1 MGNRDVS
8 IVFKANDKLS
18 ESVKGM
24 RGSVNGLRADV
35 ESFKKLKDE
44 TFDKEARIQ
53 LDINDAKKK
62 LNDFNKEALK
72 GSKEAKDAY
81 VEQYKALKRLEDEK
95 KSLTKEVKK
104 LTAEDDKFL
113 DNSKKKSDALAKQQ
127 KEMENLRKENERLL
141 KLQQEAATAEK
152 ELSNARSRNS
162 NANAGL
168 GMGSAAG
175 MMKSLAKAG
184 LGSMLG
190 GAVGDLLG
198 NMTSSAFGSTIG
210 GAVGSIGGNALSGAA
225 MGSIAGPIGT
235 AVGAAVGG
243 LTGAIK
249 SLSDHQNQMDG
260 LYRQEVQSLYN
271 DSITDMENRISIG
284 SSIAAEREMYQR
296 GFETTLGKE
305 AGDKL
310 YADIKEFG
318 DKTAYDTTAMLG
330 KGKEMLAYGIEGKNV
345 MELMGIIGDIAGGNT
360 NNFSGLSYA
369 ISQSL
374 AAGKLNAQDKNQMVN
389 YGLNPLE
396 FVAKDQGIS
405 VAEATKLMSDGKITA
420 DMLMDAMRLAVS
432 EGERFFNGTN
442 ALSDTYEAMSGQL
455 ESAWNN
461 LEAAAGEKYNA
472 VRKDGMTKEIETLT
486 GENADKMKKAY
497 EMVGAYE
504 AEMENRHQ
512 QNIINSM
519 ENAAKLIEEQGL
531 TGIEAEKVMWEA
543 KTQAEI
549 DYKNS
554 EEYQKKLQA
563 EKSLVANI
571 QSSLTESGEYV
582 KFGQA
587 MADQFSKGWQSGRL
601 SNAASDVRAQ
611 ISKEGVSGYINS
623 IFANA
628 YKGTPGGVSSSRKH
642 AAGLKRVPYDGY
654 VAELHEGES
663 VLTRVEADK
672 RSGGSVTI
680 AKLADQIVVRE
691 EADID
696 KIARALVRNM
706 QNMRESFVGA

>member
-8 IVFKANDKLS
+8 IVFKASDKLS
-18 ESVKGM
+18 DSLRQMRKGVK
-24 RGSVNGLRADV
+24 SLETDV
-35 ESFKKLKDE
+35 EH
-44 TFDKEARIQ
+44 
-53 LDINDAKKK
+53 
-62 LNDFNKEALK
+62 
-72 GSKEAKDAY
+72 
-81 VEQYKALKRLEDEK
+81 YK
-95 KSLTKEVKK
+95 
-104 LTAEDDKFL
+104 
-113 DNSKKKSDALAKQQ
+113 
-127 KEMENLRKENERLL
+127 
-141 KLQQEAATAEK
+141 KLQQRVFEEKAQVKLDITQAKQNMKELEKAVRNGSEGARDAFLEQQTALESLNDEYKRLSNLQSEVLRGEK
-152 ELSNARSRNS
+152 EIQTTMSRNS
-162 NANAGL
+162 NANAGSGVGAGL
-168 GMGSAAG
+168 IGAAG

-190 GAVGDLLG
+190 GAAGDLLG

-243 LTGAIK
+243 LTGAIQALNNK
-249 SLSDHQNQMDG
+249 QQQADDLFRN
-260 LYRQEVQSLYN
+260 EVQSLYN
-271 DSITDMENRISIG
+271 TTTAEMQDKISNG
-284 SSIAAEREMYQR
+284 SAYAAERENYKRNYASMTDD
-296 GFETTLGKE
+296 ETGK
-305 AGDKL
+305 KL
-310 YADIKEFG
+310 YESIMKYG
-318 DKTAYDTTAMLG
+318 DTTPYDTSVMLG
-330 KGKEMLAYGIEGKNV
+330 KGMEMLSYGIDKKNV
-345 MELMGIIGDIAGGNT
+345 PEFMDIIGNIAMGDANK
-360 NNFSGLSYA
+360 FSGLSYA
-369 ISQSL
+369 ISQSM
-374 AAGKLNAQDKNQMVN
+374 AAGKLNAQDKNQMVG
-389 YGLNPLE
+389 YGFNPLE
-396 FVAKDQGIS
+396 YVAKNKGIS
-405 VAEATKLMSDGKITA
+405 IAEASELMSDGKITS
-420 DMLMDAMRLAVS
+420 DMLVEALRTATS
-432 EGERFFNGTN
+432 EGERYHDAVN
-442 ALSDTYEAMSGQL
+442 AMSDTFSGLQGQL
-455 ESAWNN
+455 ESAKKNIEIAMGEGYN
-461 LEAAAGEKYNA
+461 EA
-472 VRKDGMTKEIETLT
+472 RKKGMEKEIEAYNGDL
-486 GENADKMKKAY
+486 GEKMKNAY
-497 EMVGAYE
+497 SMVGAYE
-504 AEMENRHQ
+504 AEMENQYQ
-512 QNIINSM
+512 QSIINAM
-519 ENAAKLIEEQGL
+519 QDATKRIEEEGL

-571 QSSLTESGEYV
+571 QSSLSESGEYV

>member
-8 IVFKANDKLS
+8 VVFKASDKLS
-18 ESVKGM
+18 DSLRQMRQGVK
-24 RGSVNGLRADV
+24 SLETDV
-35 ESFKKLKDE
+35 EH
-44 TFDKEARIQ
+44 
-53 LDINDAKKK
+53 
-62 LNDFNKEALK
+62 
-72 GSKEAKDAY
+72 
-81 VEQYKALKRLEDEK
+81 YK
-95 KSLTKEVKK
+95 
-104 LTAEDDKFL
+104 
-113 DNSKKKSDALAKQQ
+113 
-127 KEMENLRKENERLL
+127 
-141 KLQQEAATAEK
+141 KLQQQVFQEKAQVKLDITQAKQNMKELEKAVRNGSEGARDAFLEQQTALESLNDEYKRLSNLQSEVLRGEK
-152 ELSNARSRNS
+152 EIQTTMSRNS
-162 NANAGL
+162 NANAGSGVGAGL
-168 GMGSAAG
+168 IGAAG

-190 GAVGDLLG
+190 GAVGDLMG
-198 NMTSSAFGSTIG
+198 GMATSAFGSTVG
-210 GAVGSIGGNALSGAA
+210 GAIGSIGGNALSGAA

-271 DSITDMENRISIG
+271 DSITDMENRISNG

-305 AGDKL
+305 AGNKL

-318 DKTAYDTTAMLG
+318 DKTAYDTTTMLG

-654 VAELHEGES
+654 VAELHEGER

>member
-8 IVFKANDKLS
+8 VVFKASDRLS
-18 ESVKGM
+18 DSLHQMRKGVRGLES
-24 RGSVNGLRADV
+24 DV
-35 ESFKKLKDE
+35 EHYKKVQQQVFQEKAQV
-44 TFDKEARIQ
+44 K
-53 LDINDAKKK
+53 LDITQAKQSMKELEKAVRSGSDGAREAFLAQQTK
-62 LNDFNKEALK
+62 LESLNNEYKRLTKLQSEALK
-72 GSKEAKDAY
+72 SESLNNEYKEKIKQRREALESLNNEYK
-81 VEQYKALKRLEDEK
+81 EQVKLQ
-95 KSLTKEVKK
+95 KEV
-104 LTAEDDKFL
+104 
-113 DNSKKKSDALAKQQ
+113 
-127 KEMENLRKENERLL
+127 LRG
-141 KLQQEAATAEK
+141 EK
-152 ELSNARSRNS
+152 EFQTTMSRNS
-162 NANAGL
+162 NANAGAGL
-168 GMGSAAG
+168 SGAAG

-190 GAVGDLLG
+190 GAVGDLMG
-198 NMTSSAFGSTIG
+198 GMATSAFGSTVG
-210 GAVGSIGGNALSGAA
+210 GAIGSIGGNALSGAA
-225 MGSIAGPIGT
+225 IGSIAGPIGT

-243 LTGAIK
+243 LTGAIQA
-249 SLSDHQNQMDG
+249 LNN
-260 LYRQEVQSLYN
+260 RQQQADDLFRNEVQSLYN
-271 DSITDMENRISIG
+271 TTTAEMQDKISNG
-284 SSIAAEREMYQR
+284 SAYAAERENYKRNYASMTDD
-296 GFETTLGKE
+296 ETGK
-305 AGDKL
+305 KL
-310 YADIKEFG
+310 YESIMKYG
-318 DKTAYDTTAMLG
+318 DTTPYDTSVMLG
-330 KGKEMLAYGIEGKNV
+330 KGMEMLSYGIDKKNV
-345 MELMGIIGDIAGGNT
+345 LEFMDIIGNIAMGDANK
-360 NNFSGLSYA
+360 FSGLSYA
-369 ISQSL
+369 ISQSM
-374 AAGKLNAQDKNQMVN
+374 AAGKLNAQDKNQMVG
-389 YGLNPLE
+389 YGFNPLE
-396 FVAKDQGIS
+396 YVAKNKGIS
-405 VAEATKLMSDGKITA
+405 IAEASELMSDGKITS
-420 DMLMDAMRLAVS
+420 DMLVEALRTATS
-432 EGERFFNGTN
+432 EGERYHDAVN
-442 ALSDTYEAMSGQL
+442 AMSDTFSGLQGQL
-455 ESAWNN
+455 ESAKKNIEIAMGEGYN
-461 LEAAAGEKYNA
+461 EA
-472 VRKDGMTKEIETLT
+472 RKKGMEKEIEAYNGDL
-486 GENADKMKKAY
+486 GEKMKNAY
-497 EMVGAYE
+497 SMVGAYE
-504 AEMENRHQ
+504 AEMENQYQ
-512 QNIINSM
+512 QSIINAM
-519 ENAAKLIEEQGL
+519 QDATKRIEEEGL

-654 VAELHEGES
+654 VAELHEGER

>member
-1 MGNRDVS
+1 MGKRDVS
-8 IVFKANDKLS
+8 VVFKASDKLS
-18 ESVKGM
+18 DSLRQMRRGVKSLES
-24 RGSVNGLRADV
+24 DV
-35 ESFKKLKDE
+35 EH
-44 TFDKEARIQ
+44 
-53 LDINDAKKK
+53 
-62 LNDFNKEALK
+62 
-72 GSKEAKDAY
+72 
-81 VEQYKALKRLEDEK
+81 YK
-95 KSLTKEVKK
+95 
-104 LTAEDDKFL
+104 
-113 DNSKKKSDALAKQQ
+113 
-127 KEMENLRKENERLL
+127 
-141 KLQQEAATAEK
+141 KLQQQVFQEKAQVKLDITQAKQNMKELEKAVRNGSEGARDAFLEQQTALESLNDEYKRLSNLQSEVLRGEK
-152 ELSNARSRNS
+152 EIQTTMSRNS
-162 NANAGL
+162 NANAGSGVGAGL
-168 GMGSAAG
+168 IGAAG

-190 GAVGDLLG
+190 GAAGDLLG

-243 LTGAIK
+243 LTGAIQA
-249 SLSDHQNQMDG
+249 LNN
-260 LYRQEVQSLYN
+260 RQQQADDLFRNEVQSLYN
-271 DSITDMENRISIG
+271 TTTAEMQDKISNG
-284 SSIAAEREMYQR
+284 SAYAAERENYKRNYASMTDD
-296 GFETTLGKE
+296 ETGK
-305 AGDKL
+305 KL
-310 YADIKEFG
+310 YESIMKYG
-318 DKTAYDTTAMLG
+318 DTTPYDTSVMLG
-330 KGKEMLAYGIEGKNV
+330 KGMEMLSYGIDKKNV
-345 MELMGIIGDIAGGNT
+345 LEFMDIIGNIAMGDANK
-360 NNFSGLSYA
+360 FSGLSYA
-369 ISQSL
+369 ISQSM
-374 AAGKLNAQDKNQMVN
+374 AAGKLNAQDKNQMVG
-389 YGLNPLE
+389 YGFNPLE
-396 FVAKDQGIS
+396 YVAKNKGIS
-405 VAEATKLMSDGKITA
+405 IAEASELMSDGKITS
-420 DMLMDAMRLAVS
+420 DMLVEALRTATS
-432 EGERFFNGTN
+432 EGERYHDAVN
-442 ALSDTYEAMSGQL
+442 AMSDTFSGLQGQL
-455 ESAWNN
+455 ESAKKNIEIAMGEGYN
-461 LEAAAGEKYNA
+461 EA
-472 VRKDGMTKEIETLT
+472 RKKGMEKEIEAYNGDL
-486 GENADKMKKAY
+486 GEKMKNAY
-497 EMVGAYE
+497 SMVGAYE
-504 AEMENRHQ
+504 AEMENQYQ
-512 QNIINSM
+512 QSIINAM
-519 ENAAKLIEEQGL
+519 QDATKRIEEEGL

-587 MADQFSKGWQSGRL
+587 MAEQFSKGWQSGRL

-654 VAELHEGES
+654 ITELHEGER

-672 RSGGSVTI
+672 EGGGSVTI

>member
-8 IVFKANDKLS
+8 IVFKASDKLS
-18 ESVKGM
+18 DSLRQMRKGVK
-24 RGSVNGLRADV
+24 SIETDV
-35 ESFKKLKDE
+35 EH
-44 TFDKEARIQ
+44 
-53 LDINDAKKK
+53 
-62 LNDFNKEALK
+62 
-72 GSKEAKDAY
+72 
-81 VEQYKALKRLEDEK
+81 YK
-95 KSLTKEVKK
+95 
-104 LTAEDDKFL
+104 
-113 DNSKKKSDALAKQQ
+113 
-127 KEMENLRKENERLL
+127 
-141 KLQQEAATAEK
+141 KLQQRVFEEKAQVKLDITQAKQNMKELEKAVRNGSEGARDAFLEQQTALESLNDEYKRLSNLQSEVLRGEK
-152 ELSNARSRNS
+152 EIQTTMSRNS
-162 NANAGL
+162 NANAGSGVGAGL
-168 GMGSAAG
+168 IGAAG

-190 GAVGDLLG
+190 GAAGDLLG

-235 AVGAAVGG
+235 AVGTAVGG
-243 LTGAIK
+243 LTGAIQALNNK
-249 SLSDHQNQMDG
+249 QQQADDLFRN
-260 LYRQEVQSLYN
+260 EVQSLYN
-271 DSITDMENRISIG
+271 TTTAEMQDKISNG
-284 SSIAAEREMYQR
+284 SAYAAERENYKRNYASMTDD
-296 GFETTLGKE
+296 ETGK
-305 AGDKL
+305 KL
-310 YADIKEFG
+310 YESIMKYG
-318 DKTAYDTTAMLG
+318 DTTPYDTSVMLG
-330 KGKEMLAYGIEGKNV
+330 KGMEMLSYGIDKKNV
-345 MELMGIIGDIAGGNT
+345 PEFMDIIGNIAMGDANK
-360 NNFSGLSYA
+360 FSGLSYA
-369 ISQSL
+369 ISQSM
-374 AAGKLNAQDKNQMVN
+374 AAGKLNAQDKNQMVG
-389 YGLNPLE
+389 YGFNPLE
-396 FVAKDQGIS
+396 FVAKNQGVSI
-405 VAEATKLMSDGKITA
+405 AEATKMMSDGKITS
-420 DMLMDAMRLAVS
+420 DMLVEALRTATS
-432 EGERFFNGTN
+432 EGERYHDAVN
-442 ALSDTYEAMSGQL
+442 AMSDTFSGLQGQL
-455 ESAWNN
+455 ESAKKNIEIAMGEGYN
-461 LEAAAGEKYNA
+461 EA
-472 VRKDGMTKEIETLT
+472 RKKGMEKEIEAYNGDL
-486 GENADKMKKAY
+486 GEKMKNAY
-497 EMVGAYE
+497 SMVGAYE
-504 AEMENRHQ
+504 AEMENQYQ
-512 QNIINSM
+512 QSIINAM
-519 ENAAKLIEEQGL
+519 QDATKRIEEEGL

-601 SNAASDVRAQ
+601 SNATSDVRAQ

-672 RSGGSVTI
+672 EGGGSVTI

>member
-8 IVFKANDKLS
+8 VVFKASDKLS
-18 ESVKGM
+18 DSLRQMRQGVK
-24 RGSVNGLRADV
+24 SLETDV
-35 ESFKKLKDE
+35 EH
-44 TFDKEARIQ
+44 
-53 LDINDAKKK
+53 
-62 LNDFNKEALK
+62 
-72 GSKEAKDAY
+72 
-81 VEQYKALKRLEDEK
+81 YK
-95 KSLTKEVKK
+95 
-104 LTAEDDKFL
+104 
-113 DNSKKKSDALAKQQ
+113 
-127 KEMENLRKENERLL
+127 
-141 KLQQEAATAEK
+141 KLQQRVFQEKAQVKLDITQAKQNMKELEKAVRNGSEGARDAFLEQQTALESLNDEYKRLSNLQSEVLRGEK
-152 ELSNARSRNS
+152 EIQTTMSRNS
-162 NANAGL
+162 NANAGSGVGAGL
-168 GMGSAAG
+168 IGAAG

-190 GAVGDLLG
+190 GAAGDLLG

-243 LTGAIK
+243 LTGAIQALNNK
-249 SLSDHQNQMDG
+249 QQQADDLFRN
-260 LYRQEVQSLYN
+260 EVQSLYN
-271 DSITDMENRISIG
+271 TTTAEMQDKISNG
-284 SSIAAEREMYQR
+284 SAYAAERENYKRNYASMTDD
-296 GFETTLGKE
+296 ETGK
-305 AGDKL
+305 KL
-310 YADIKEFG
+310 YESIMKYG
-318 DKTAYDTTAMLG
+318 DTTPYDTSVMLG
-330 KGKEMLAYGIEGKNV
+330 KGMEMLSYGIDKKNV
-345 MELMGIIGDIAGGNT
+345 PEFMDIIGNIAMGDANK
-360 NNFSGLSYA
+360 FSGLSYA
-369 ISQSL
+369 ISQSM
-374 AAGKLNAQDKNQMVN
+374 AAGKLNAQDKNQMVG
-389 YGLNPLE
+389 YGFNPLE
-396 FVAKDQGIS
+396 FVAKNQGVSI
-405 VAEATKLMSDGKITA
+405 AEATKMMSDGKITS
-420 DMLMDAMRLAVS
+420 DMLVEALRTATS
-432 EGERFFNGTN
+432 EGERYHDAVN
-442 ALSDTYEAMSGQL
+442 AMSDTFSGLQGQL
-455 ESAWNN
+455 ESAKKNIEIAMGEGYN
-461 LEAAAGEKYNA
+461 EA
-472 VRKDGMTKEIETLT
+472 RKKGMEKEIEAYNGDL
-486 GENADKMKKAY
+486 GEKMKNAY
-497 EMVGAYE
+497 SMVGAYE
-504 AEMENRHQ
+504 AEMENQYQ
-512 QNIINSM
+512 QSIINAM
-519 ENAAKLIEEQGL
+519 QDATKRIEEEGL

-601 SNAASDVRAQ
+601 SNATSDVRAR

>member
-8 IVFKANDKLS
+8 IVFKASDKLS
-18 ESVKGM
+18 DSLRQMRKGVK
-24 RGSVNGLRADV
+24 SLETDV
-35 ESFKKLKDE
+35 EH
-44 TFDKEARIQ
+44 
-53 LDINDAKKK
+53 
-62 LNDFNKEALK
+62 
-72 GSKEAKDAY
+72 
-81 VEQYKALKRLEDEK
+81 YK
-95 KSLTKEVKK
+95 
-104 LTAEDDKFL
+104 
-113 DNSKKKSDALAKQQ
+113 
-127 KEMENLRKENERLL
+127 
-141 KLQQEAATAEK
+141 KLQQRVFEEKAQVKLDITQAKQNMKELEKAVRNGSEGARDAFLEQQTALESLNDEYKRLSNLQSEVLRGEK
-152 ELSNARSRNS
+152 EIQTTMSRNS
-162 NANAGL
+162 NANAGSGVGAGL
-168 GMGSAAG
+168 IGAAG

-190 GAVGDLLG
+190 GAMGDLLG

-243 LTGAIK
+243 LTGAIQALNNK
-249 SLSDHQNQMDG
+249 QQQADDLFRN
-260 LYRQEVQSLYN
+260 EVQSLYN
-271 DSITDMENRISIG
+271 TTTAEMQDKISNG
-284 SSIAAEREMYQR
+284 SAYAAERENYKRNYASMTDD
-296 GFETTLGKE
+296 ETGK
-305 AGDKL
+305 KL
-310 YADIKEFG
+310 YESIMKYG
-318 DKTAYDTTAMLG
+318 DTTPYDTSVMLG
-330 KGKEMLAYGIEGKNV
+330 KGMEMLSYGIDKKNV
-345 MELMGIIGDIAGGNT
+345 PEFMDIIGNIAMGDANK
-360 NNFSGLSYA
+360 FSGLSYA
-369 ISQSL
+369 ISQSM
-374 AAGKLNAQDKNQMVN
+374 AAGKLNAQDKNQMVG
-389 YGLNPLE
+389 YGFNPLE
-396 FVAKDQGIS
+396 YVAKNKGIS
-405 VAEATKLMSDGKITA
+405 IAEASELMSDGKITS
-420 DMLMDAMRLAVS
+420 DMLVEALRTATS
-432 EGERFFNGTN
+432 EGERYHDAVN
-442 ALSDTYEAMSGQL
+442 AMSDTFSGLQGQL
-455 ESAWNN
+455 ESAKKNIEIAMGEGYN
-461 LEAAAGEKYNA
+461 EA
-472 VRKDGMTKEIETLT
+472 RKKGMEKEIEAYNGDL
-486 GENADKMKKAY
+486 GEKMKNAY
-497 EMVGAYE
+497 SMVGAYE
-504 AEMENRHQ
+504 AEMENQYQ
-512 QNIINSM
+512 QSIINAM
-519 ENAAKLIEEQGL
+519 QDATKRIEEEGL

-601 SNAASDVRAQ
+601 SNATSDVRAQ

>member
-8 IVFKANDKLS
+8 VVFKASDKLS
-18 ESVKGM
+18 DSLRQMRRGVKSLES
-24 RGSVNGLRADV
+24 DV
-35 ESFKKLKDE
+35 EH
-44 TFDKEARIQ
+44 
-53 LDINDAKKK
+53 
-62 LNDFNKEALK
+62 
-72 GSKEAKDAY
+72 
-81 VEQYKALKRLEDEK
+81 YK
-95 KSLTKEVKK
+95 
-104 LTAEDDKFL
+104 
-113 DNSKKKSDALAKQQ
+113 
-127 KEMENLRKENERLL
+127 
-141 KLQQEAATAEK
+141 KLQQQVFQEKAQVKLDITQAKQSMKELEKAVRNGSEGARDAFLEQQTALESLNDEYKRLSNLQSEVLRGEK
-152 ELSNARSRNS
+152 EIQTTMSRNS
-162 NANAGL
+162 NANAGAGL
-168 GMGSAAG
+168 SGAAG

-190 GAVGDLLG
+190 GAVGDLMG
-198 NMTSSAFGSTIG
+198 GMATSAFGSTVG
-210 GAVGSIGGNALSGAA
+210 GAIGSIGGNALSGAA
-225 MGSIAGPIGT
+225 IGSIAGPIGT

-271 DSITDMENRISIG
+271 DSITDMENRISNG

-305 AGDKL
+305 AGNKL

-318 DKTAYDTTAMLG
+318 DKTAYDTTTMLG

-696 KIARALVRNM
+696 KIARALV
-706 QNMRESFVGA
+706 QNMSKMSAGFVGA

>member
-8 IVFKANDKLS
+8 IVFKASDKLS
-18 ESVKGM
+18 DSLRQMRRGVKSLES
-24 RGSVNGLRADV
+24 DV
-35 ESFKKLKDE
+35 EH
-44 TFDKEARIQ
+44 
-53 LDINDAKKK
+53 
-62 LNDFNKEALK
+62 
-72 GSKEAKDAY
+72 
-81 VEQYKALKRLEDEK
+81 YK
-95 KSLTKEVKK
+95 
-104 LTAEDDKFL
+104 
-113 DNSKKKSDALAKQQ
+113 
-127 KEMENLRKENERLL
+127 
-141 KLQQEAATAEK
+141 KLQQRVFEEKAQVKLDITQAKQNMKELEKAVRNGSEGARDAFLEQQTALESLNDEYKRLSNLQSEVLRGEK
-152 ELSNARSRNS
+152 EIQTTMSRNS
-162 NANAGL
+162 NANAGSGVGAGL
-168 GMGSAAG
+168 IGAAG

-190 GAVGDLLG
+190 GAMGDLLG

-243 LTGAIK
+243 LTGAIQALNNK
-249 SLSDHQNQMDG
+249 QQQADDLFRN
-260 LYRQEVQSLYN
+260 EVQSLYN
-271 DSITDMENRISIG
+271 TTTAEMQDKISNG
-284 SSIAAEREMYQR
+284 SAYAAERENYKRNYASMTDD
-296 GFETTLGKE
+296 ETGK
-305 AGDKL
+305 KL
-310 YADIKEFG
+310 YESIMKYG
-318 DKTAYDTTAMLG
+318 DTTPYDTSVMLG
-330 KGKEMLAYGIEGKNV
+330 KGMEMLSYGIDKKNV
-345 MELMGIIGDIAGGNT
+345 PEFMDIIGNIAMGDANK
-360 NNFSGLSYA
+360 FSGLSYA
-369 ISQSL
+369 ISQSM
-374 AAGKLNAQDKNQMVN
+374 AAGKLNAQDKNQMVG
-389 YGLNPLE
+389 YGFNPLE
-396 FVAKDQGIS
+396 YVAKNKGIS
-405 VAEATKLMSDGKITA
+405 IAEASELMSDGKITS
-420 DMLMDAMRLAVS
+420 DMLVEALRTATS
-432 EGERFFNGTN
+432 EGERYHDAVN
-442 ALSDTYEAMSGQL
+442 AMSDTFSGLQGQL
-455 ESAWNN
+455 ESAKKNIEIAMGEGYN
-461 LEAAAGEKYNA
+461 EA
-472 VRKDGMTKEIETLT
+472 RKKGMEKEIEAYNGDL
-486 GENADKMKKAY
+486 GEKMKNAY
-497 EMVGAYE
+497 SMVGAYE
-504 AEMENRHQ
+504 AEMENQYQ
-512 QNIINSM
+512 QSIINAM
-519 ENAAKLIEEQGL
+519 QDATKRIEEEGL

-601 SNAASDVRAQ
+601 SNATSDVRAQ

-672 RSGGSVTI
+672 EGGGSVTI

>member
-8 IVFKANDKLS
+8 IVFKASDKLS
-18 ESVKGM
+18 DSLRQMRRGVKSLES
-24 RGSVNGLRADV
+24 DV
-35 ESFKKLKDE
+35 EH
-44 TFDKEARIQ
+44 
-53 LDINDAKKK
+53 
-62 LNDFNKEALK
+62 
-72 GSKEAKDAY
+72 
-81 VEQYKALKRLEDEK
+81 YK
-95 KSLTKEVKK
+95 
-104 LTAEDDKFL
+104 
-113 DNSKKKSDALAKQQ
+113 
-127 KEMENLRKENERLL
+127 
-141 KLQQEAATAEK
+141 KLQQQVFQEKAQVKLDITQAKQNMKELEKAVRNGSEGARDAFLEQQTALESLNDEYKRLSNLQSEVLRGEK
-152 ELSNARSRNS
+152 EIQTTMSRNS
-162 NANAGL
+162 NANAGSGVGAGL
-168 GMGSAAG
+168 IGAAG

-190 GAVGDLLG
+190 GAVGDLMG
-198 NMTSSAFGSTIG
+198 GMATSAFGSTVG
-210 GAVGSIGGNALSGAA
+210 GAIGSIGGNALSGAA
-225 MGSIAGPIGT
+225 MGSIAGPIGA

-271 DSITDMENRISIG
+271 DSITDMENRISNG

-305 AGDKL
+305 AGNKL

-318 DKTAYDTTAMLG
+318 DKTAYDTTTMLG

-601 SNAASDVRAQ
+601 SNATSDVRAQ

>member
-8 IVFKANDKLS
+8 IVFKASDKLS
-18 ESVKGM
+18 DSLRQMRKGVK
-24 RGSVNGLRADV
+24 SLETDV
-35 ESFKKLKDE
+35 EH
-44 TFDKEARIQ
+44 
-53 LDINDAKKK
+53 
-62 LNDFNKEALK
+62 
-72 GSKEAKDAY
+72 
-81 VEQYKALKRLEDEK
+81 YK
-95 KSLTKEVKK
+95 
-104 LTAEDDKFL
+104 
-113 DNSKKKSDALAKQQ
+113 
-127 KEMENLRKENERLL
+127 
-141 KLQQEAATAEK
+141 KLQQRVFEEKAQVKLDITQAKQNMKELEKAVRNGSEGARDAFLEQQTALESLNDEYKRLSNLQSEVLRGEK
-152 ELSNARSRNS
+152 EIQTTMSRNS
-162 NANAGL
+162 NANAGSGVGAGL
-168 GMGSAAG
+168 IGAAG

-190 GAVGDLLG
+190 GAAGDLLG

-235 AVGAAVGG
+235 AVGTAVGG
-243 LTGAIK
+243 LTGAIQALNNK
-249 SLSDHQNQMDG
+249 QQQADDLFRN
-260 LYRQEVQSLYN
+260 EVQSLYN
-271 DSITDMENRISIG
+271 TTTAEMQDKISNG
-284 SSIAAEREMYQR
+284 SAYAAERENYKRNYASMTDD
-296 GFETTLGKE
+296 ETGK
-305 AGDKL
+305 KL
-310 YADIKEFG
+310 YESIMKYG
-318 DKTAYDTTAMLG
+318 DTTPYDTSVMLG
-330 KGKEMLAYGIEGKNV
+330 KGMEMLSYGIDKKNV
-345 MELMGIIGDIAGGNT
+345 PEFMDIIGNIAMGDANK
-360 NNFSGLSYA
+360 FSGLSYA
-369 ISQSL
+369 ISQSM
-374 AAGKLNAQDKNQMVN
+374 AAGKLNAQDKNQMVG
-389 YGLNPLE
+389 YGFNPLE
-396 FVAKDQGIS
+396 FVAKNQGVSI
-405 VAEATKLMSDGKITA
+405 AEATKMMSDGKITS
-420 DMLMDAMRLAVS
+420 DMLVEALRTATS
-432 EGERFFNGTN
+432 EGERYHDAVN
-442 ALSDTYEAMSGQL
+442 AMSDTFSGLQGQL
-455 ESAWNN
+455 ESAKKNIEIAMGEGYN
-461 LEAAAGEKYNA
+461 EA
-472 VRKDGMTKEIETLT
+472 RKKGMEKEIEAYNGDL
-486 GENADKMKKAY
+486 GEKMKNAY
-497 EMVGAYE
+497 SMVGAYE
-504 AEMENRHQ
+504 AEMENQYQ
-512 QNIINSM
+512 QSIINAM
-519 ENAAKLIEEQGL
+519 QDATKRIEEEGL

-601 SNAASDVRAQ
+601 SNATSDVRAQ

-628 YKGTPGGVSSSRKH
+628 YKGTPSGVSSSRKH

-672 RSGGSVTI
+672 EGGGSVTI

>member
-8 IVFKANDKLS
+8 IVFKASDKLS
-18 ESVKGM
+18 DSLRQMRKGVK
-24 RGSVNGLRADV
+24 SLETDV
-35 ESFKKLKDE
+35 EH
-44 TFDKEARIQ
+44 
-53 LDINDAKKK
+53 
-62 LNDFNKEALK
+62 
-72 GSKEAKDAY
+72 
-81 VEQYKALKRLEDEK
+81 YK
-95 KSLTKEVKK
+95 
-104 LTAEDDKFL
+104 
-113 DNSKKKSDALAKQQ
+113 
-127 KEMENLRKENERLL
+127 
-141 KLQQEAATAEK
+141 KLQQRVFEEKAQVKLDITQAKQNMKELEKAVRNGSEGARDAFLEQQTALESLNDEYKRLSNLQSEVLRGEK
-152 ELSNARSRNS
+152 EIQTTMSRNS
-162 NANAGL
+162 NANAGSGVGAGL
-168 GMGSAAG
+168 MGAAG

-190 GAVGDLLG
+190 GAVGDLMG
-198 NMTSSAFGSTIG
+198 GMATSAFGSTVG
-210 GAVGSIGGNALSGAA
+210 GAIGSIGVNALSGAA

-249 SLSDHQNQMDG
+249 SLSDHQNQMDS

-271 DSITDMENRISIG
+271 DSITDMENRISNG

-318 DKTAYDTTAMLG
+318 DKTAYDTTTMLG

-531 TGIEAEKVMWEA
+531 TDIEAEKVMWEA

-601 SNAASDVRAQ
+601 SNATSDVRAQ

>member
-8 IVFKANDKLS
+8 IVFKASDKLS
-18 ESVKGM
+18 DSLLKMRKGVK
-24 RGSVNGLRADV
+24 SLETDV
-35 ESFKKLKDE
+35 EH
-44 TFDKEARIQ
+44 
-53 LDINDAKKK
+53 
-62 LNDFNKEALK
+62 
-72 GSKEAKDAY
+72 
-81 VEQYKALKRLEDEK
+81 YK
-95 KSLTKEVKK
+95 
-104 LTAEDDKFL
+104 
-113 DNSKKKSDALAKQQ
+113 
-127 KEMENLRKENERLL
+127 
-141 KLQQEAATAEK
+141 KLQQRVFEEKAQVKLDITQAKQNMKELEKAVRNGSEGARDAFLEQQTALESLNDEYKRLSNLQSEVLRGEK
-152 ELSNARSRNS
+152 EIQTTMSRNS
-162 NANAGL
+162 NANAGSGVGAGL
-168 GMGSAAG
+168 IGAAG

-190 GAVGDLLG
+190 GAAGDLLG

-243 LTGAIK
+243 LTGAIQALNNK
-249 SLSDHQNQMDG
+249 QQQADDLFRN
-260 LYRQEVQSLYN
+260 EVQSLYN
-271 DSITDMENRISIG
+271 TTTAEMQDKISNG
-284 SSIAAEREMYQR
+284 SAYAAERENYKRNYASMTDD
-296 GFETTLGKE
+296 ETGK
-305 AGDKL
+305 KL
-310 YADIKEFG
+310 YESIMKYG
-318 DKTAYDTTAMLG
+318 DTTPYDTSVMLG
-330 KGKEMLAYGIEGKNV
+330 KGMEMLSYGIDKKNV
-345 MELMGIIGDIAGGNT
+345 PEFMDIIGNIAMGDANK
-360 NNFSGLSYA
+360 FSGLSYA
-369 ISQSL
+369 ISQSM
-374 AAGKLNAQDKNQMVN
+374 AAGKLNAQDKNQMVG
-389 YGLNPLE
+389 YGFNPLE
-396 FVAKDQGIS
+396 FVAKNQGVSI
-405 VAEATKLMSDGKITA
+405 AEATKMMSDGKITS
-420 DMLMDAMRLAVS
+420 DMLVEALRTATS
-432 EGERFFNGTN
+432 EGERYHDAVN
-442 ALSDTYEAMSGQL
+442 AMSDTFSGLQGQL
-455 ESAWNN
+455 ESAKKNIEIAMGEGYN
-461 LEAAAGEKYNA
+461 EA
-472 VRKDGMTKEIETLT
+472 RKKGMEKEIEAYNGDL
-486 GENADKMKKAY
+486 GEKMKNAY
-497 EMVGAYE
+497 SMVGAYE
-504 AEMENRHQ
+504 AEMENQYQ
-512 QNIINSM
+512 QSIINAM
-519 ENAAKLIEEQGL
+519 QDATKRIEEEGL

-601 SNAASDVRAQ
+601 SNATSDVRAQ

-672 RSGGSVTI
+672 EGGGSVTI

>member
-8 IVFKANDKLS
+8 IVFKASDKLS
-18 ESVKGM
+18 DSLRQMRKGVK
-24 RGSVNGLRADV
+24 SLETDV
-35 ESFKKLKDE
+35 EH
-44 TFDKEARIQ
+44 
-53 LDINDAKKK
+53 
-62 LNDFNKEALK
+62 
-72 GSKEAKDAY
+72 
-81 VEQYKALKRLEDEK
+81 YK
-95 KSLTKEVKK
+95 
-104 LTAEDDKFL
+104 
-113 DNSKKKSDALAKQQ
+113 
-127 KEMENLRKENERLL
+127 
-141 KLQQEAATAEK
+141 KLQQRVFEEKAQVKLDITQAKQNMKELEKAVRNGSEGARDAFLEQQTALESLNDEYKRLSNLQSEVLRGEK
-152 ELSNARSRNS
+152 EIQTTMSRNS
-162 NANAGL
+162 NANAGSGVGAGL
-168 GMGSAAG
+168 IGAAG

-190 GAVGDLLG
+190 GAAGDLLG

-243 LTGAIK
+243 LTGAIQALNNK
-249 SLSDHQNQMDG
+249 QQQADDLFRN
-260 LYRQEVQSLYN
+260 EVQSLYN
-271 DSITDMENRISIG
+271 TTTAEMQDKISNG
-284 SSIAAEREMYQR
+284 SAYAAERENYKRNYASMTDD
-296 GFETTLGKE
+296 ETGK
-305 AGDKL
+305 KL
-310 YADIKEFG
+310 YESIMKYG
-318 DKTAYDTTAMLG
+318 DTTPYDTSVMLG
-330 KGKEMLAYGIEGKNV
+330 KGMEMLSYGIDKKNV
-345 MELMGIIGDIAGGNT
+345 PEFMDIIGNIAMGDANK
-360 NNFSGLSYA
+360 FSGLSYA
-369 ISQSL
+369 ISQSM
-374 AAGKLNAQDKNQMVN
+374 AAGKLNAQDKNQMVG
-389 YGLNPLE
+389 YGFNPLE
-396 FVAKDQGIS
+396 YVAKNKGIS
-405 VAEATKLMSDGKITA
+405 IAEASELMSDGKITS
-420 DMLMDAMRLAVS
+420 DMLVEALRTATS
-432 EGERFFNGTN
+432 EGERYHDAVN
-442 ALSDTYEAMSGQL
+442 AMSDTFSGLQGQL
-455 ESAWNN
+455 ESAKKNIEIAMGEGYN
-461 LEAAAGEKYNA
+461 EA
-472 VRKDGMTKEIETLT
+472 RKKGMEKEIEAYNGDL
-486 GENADKMKKAY
+486 GEKMKNAY
-497 EMVGAYE
+497 SMVGAYE
-504 AEMENRHQ
+504 AEMENQYQ
-512 QNIINSM
+512 QSIINAM
-519 ENAAKLIEEQGL
+519 QDATKRIEEEGL

-587 MADQFSKGWQSGRL
+587 MAEQFSKGWQSGRL
-601 SNAASDVRAQ
+601 SNATSDMRAQ

>member
-8 IVFKANDKLS
+8 VVFKASDKLS
-18 ESVKGM
+18 DSLRQMRQGVK
-24 RGSVNGLRADV
+24 SLETDV
-35 ESFKKLKDE
+35 EH
-44 TFDKEARIQ
+44 
-53 LDINDAKKK
+53 
-62 LNDFNKEALK
+62 
-72 GSKEAKDAY
+72 
-81 VEQYKALKRLEDEK
+81 YK
-95 KSLTKEVKK
+95 
-104 LTAEDDKFL
+104 
-113 DNSKKKSDALAKQQ
+113 
-127 KEMENLRKENERLL
+127 
-141 KLQQEAATAEK
+141 KLQQQVFQEKAQVKLDITQAKQNMKELEKAVRNGSEGARDAFLEQQTALESLNDEYKRLSNLQSEVLRGEK
-152 ELSNARSRNS
+152 EIQTTMSRNS
-162 NANAGL
+162 NANAGSGVGAGL
-168 GMGSAAG
+168 IGAAG

-190 GAVGDLLG
+190 GAAGDLLG

-243 LTGAIK
+243 LTGAIQA
-249 SLSDHQNQMDG
+249 LNN
-260 LYRQEVQSLYN
+260 RQQQADDLFRNEVQSLYN
-271 DSITDMENRISIG
+271 TTTAEMQDKISNG
-284 SSIAAEREMYQR
+284 SAYAAERENYKRNYASMTDD
-296 GFETTLGKE
+296 ETGK
-305 AGDKL
+305 KL
-310 YADIKEFG
+310 YESIMKYG
-318 DKTAYDTTAMLG
+318 DTTPYDTSVMLG
-330 KGKEMLAYGIEGKNV
+330 KGMEMLSYGIDKKNV
-345 MELMGIIGDIAGGNT
+345 PEFMDIIGNIAMGDANK
-360 NNFSGLSYA
+360 FSGLSYA
-369 ISQSL
+369 ISQSM
-374 AAGKLNAQDKNQMVN
+374 AAGKLNAQDKNQMVG
-389 YGLNPLE
+389 YGFNPLE
-396 FVAKDQGIS
+396 YVAKNKGIS
-405 VAEATKLMSDGKITA
+405 IAEASELMSDGKITS
-420 DMLMDAMRLAVS
+420 DMLVEALRTATS
-432 EGERFFNGTN
+432 EGERYHDAVN
-442 ALSDTYEAMSGQL
+442 AMSDTFSGLQGQL
-455 ESAWNN
+455 ESAKKNIEIAMGEGYN
-461 LEAAAGEKYNA
+461 EA
-472 VRKDGMTKEIETLT
+472 RKKGMEKEIEAYNGDL
-486 GENADKMKKAY
+486 GEKMKNAY
-497 EMVGAYE
+497 SMVGAYE
-504 AEMENRHQ
+504 AEMENQYQ
-512 QNIINSM
+512 QSIINAM
-519 ENAAKLIEEQGL
+519 QDATKRIEEEGL

-601 SNAASDVRAQ
+601 SNATSDVRAQ
-611 ISKEGVSGYINS
+611 INKNGVTGFINS
-623 IFANA
+623 IFENS
-628 YKGTPGGVSSSRKH
+628 YNGTPGNYYGPPKRSN

-654 VAELHEGES
+654 ITELHEGER

>member
-8 IVFKANDKLS
+8 IVFKASDKLS
-18 ESVKGM
+18 DSLRQMRKGIK
-24 RGSVNGLRADV
+24 SLETDV
-35 ESFKKLKDE
+35 EH
-44 TFDKEARIQ
+44 
-53 LDINDAKKK
+53 
-62 LNDFNKEALK
+62 
-72 GSKEAKDAY
+72 
-81 VEQYKALKRLEDEK
+81 YK
-95 KSLTKEVKK
+95 
-104 LTAEDDKFL
+104 
-113 DNSKKKSDALAKQQ
+113 
-127 KEMENLRKENERLL
+127 
-141 KLQQEAATAEK
+141 KLQQRVFEEKAQVKLDITQAKQNMKELEKAVRNGSEGARDAFLEQQTALESLNDEYKRLSNLQSEVLRGEK
-152 ELSNARSRNS
+152 EIQTTMSRNS
-162 NANAGL
+162 NANAGSGVGAGL
-168 GMGSAAG
+168 MGAAG

-190 GAVGDLLG
+190 GAVGDLMG
-198 NMTSSAFGSTIG
+198 GMATSAFGSTVG
-210 GAVGSIGGNALSGAA
+210 GAIGSIGGNALSGAA

-249 SLSDHQNQMDG
+249 SLSDHQNQMDS

-271 DSITDMENRISIG
+271 DSITDMENRISNG

-318 DKTAYDTTAMLG
+318 DKTAYDTTTMLG

-531 TGIEAEKVMWEA
+531 TDIEAEKVMWEA

-601 SNAASDVRAQ
+601 SNATSDVRAQ

>member
-8 IVFKANDKLS
+8 IVFKASDKLS
-18 ESVKGM
+18 DSLRQMRKGVK
-24 RGSVNGLRADV
+24 SLETDV
-35 ESFKKLKDE
+35 EH
-44 TFDKEARIQ
+44 
-53 LDINDAKKK
+53 
-62 LNDFNKEALK
+62 
-72 GSKEAKDAY
+72 
-81 VEQYKALKRLEDEK
+81 YK
-95 KSLTKEVKK
+95 
-104 LTAEDDKFL
+104 
-113 DNSKKKSDALAKQQ
+113 
-127 KEMENLRKENERLL
+127 
-141 KLQQEAATAEK
+141 KLQQRVFEEKAQVKLDITQAKQNMKELEKAVRNGSEGARDAFLEQQTALESLNDEYKRLSNLQSEVLRGEK
-152 ELSNARSRNS
+152 EIKTTMSRNS
-162 NANAGL
+162 NANAGSGVGAGL
-168 GMGSAAG
+168 IGAAG
-175 MMKSLAKAG
+175 MMKSLTKAG

-190 GAVGDLLG
+190 GAAGDLLG

-243 LTGAIK
+243 LTGAIQALNNK
-249 SLSDHQNQMDG
+249 QQQADDLFRN
-260 LYRQEVQSLYN
+260 EVQSLYN
-271 DSITDMENRISIG
+271 TTTAEMQDKISNG
-284 SSIAAEREMYQR
+284 SAYAAERENYKRNYASMTDD
-296 GFETTLGKE
+296 ETGK
-305 AGDKL
+305 KL
-310 YADIKEFG
+310 YESIMKYG
-318 DKTAYDTTAMLG
+318 DTTPYDTSVMLG
-330 KGKEMLAYGIEGKNV
+330 KGMEMLSYGIDKKNV
-345 MELMGIIGDIAGGNT
+345 PEFMDIIGNIAMGDANK
-360 NNFSGLSYA
+360 FSGLSYA
-369 ISQSL
+369 ISQSM
-374 AAGKLNAQDKNQMVN
+374 AAGKLNAQDKNQMVG
-389 YGLNPLE
+389 YGFNPLE
-396 FVAKDQGIS
+396 YVAKNKGIS
-405 VAEATKLMSDGKITA
+405 IAEASELMSDGKITS
-420 DMLMDAMRLAVS
+420 DMLVEALRTATN
-432 EGERFFNGTN
+432 EGERYHDAVN
-442 ALSDTYEAMSGQL
+442 AMSDTFSGLQGQL
-455 ESAWNN
+455 ESAKKNIEIAMGEGYN
-461 LEAAAGEKYNA
+461 EA
-472 VRKDGMTKEIETLT
+472 RKKGMEKEIEAYNGDL
-486 GENADKMKKAY
+486 GEKMKNAY
-497 EMVGAYE
+497 SMVGAYE
-504 AEMENRHQ
+504 AEMENQYQ
-512 QNIINSM
+512 QSIINAM
-519 ENAAKLIEEQGL
+519 QDATKRIEEEGL

-601 SNAASDVRAQ
+601 SNATSDVRAQ
-611 ISKEGVSGYINS
+611 ISKEGVTGYINS

>member
-8 IVFKANDKLS
+8 IVFKASDKLS
-18 ESVKGM
+18 DSLRQMRKGVK
-24 RGSVNGLRADV
+24 SLETDV
-35 ESFKKLKDE
+35 EH
-44 TFDKEARIQ
+44 
-53 LDINDAKKK
+53 
-62 LNDFNKEALK
+62 
-72 GSKEAKDAY
+72 
-81 VEQYKALKRLEDEK
+81 YK
-95 KSLTKEVKK
+95 
-104 LTAEDDKFL
+104 
-113 DNSKKKSDALAKQQ
+113 
-127 KEMENLRKENERLL
+127 
-141 KLQQEAATAEK
+141 KLQQRVFEEKAQVKLDITQAKQNMKELEKAVRNGSEGARDAFLEQQTALESLNEEYKRLSNLQSEVLRGEK
-152 ELSNARSRNS
+152 EIQTTMSRNS
-162 NANAGL
+162 NANAGSGVGAGL
-168 GMGSAAG
+168 MGAAG

-190 GAVGDLLG
+190 GAVGDLMG
-198 NMTSSAFGSTIG
+198 GMATSAFGSTVG
-210 GAVGSIGGNALSGAA
+210 GAIGSIGGNALSGAA

-249 SLSDHQNQMDG
+249 SLSDHQNQMDS

-271 DSITDMENRISIG
+271 DSITDMENRISNG

-318 DKTAYDTTAMLG
+318 DKTAYDTTTMLG

-531 TGIEAEKVMWEA
+531 TDIEAEKVMWEA

-601 SNAASDVRAQ
+601 SNATSDVRAQ

>member
-8 IVFKANDKLS
+8 IVFKASDKLS
-18 ESVKGM
+18 DSLRQMRKGVK
-24 RGSVNGLRADV
+24 SLETDV
-35 ESFKKLKDE
+35 EH
-44 TFDKEARIQ
+44 
-53 LDINDAKKK
+53 
-62 LNDFNKEALK
+62 
-72 GSKEAKDAY
+72 
-81 VEQYKALKRLEDEK
+81 YK
-95 KSLTKEVKK
+95 
-104 LTAEDDKFL
+104 
-113 DNSKKKSDALAKQQ
+113 
-127 KEMENLRKENERLL
+127 
-141 KLQQEAATAEK
+141 KLQQRVFEEKAQVKLDITQAKQNMKELEKAVRNGSEGARDAFLEQQTALESLNDEYKRLSNLQSEVLRGEK
-152 ELSNARSRNS
+152 EIQTTMSRNS
-162 NANAGL
+162 NANAGSGVGAGL
-168 GMGSAAG
+168 IGAAG

-190 GAVGDLLG
+190 GAAGDLLG

-243 LTGAIK
+243 LTGAIQALNNK
-249 SLSDHQNQMDG
+249 QQQADDLFRN
-260 LYRQEVQSLYN
+260 EVQSLYN
-271 DSITDMENRISIG
+271 TTTAEMQDKISNG
-284 SSIAAEREMYQR
+284 SAYAAERENYKRNYASMTDD
-296 GFETTLGKE
+296 ETGK
-305 AGDKL
+305 KL
-310 YADIKEFG
+310 YESIMKYG
-318 DKTAYDTTAMLG
+318 DTTPYDTSVMLG
-330 KGKEMLAYGIEGKNV
+330 KGMEMLSYGIDKKNV
-345 MELMGIIGDIAGGNT
+345 PEFMDIIGNIAMGDANK
-360 NNFSGLSYA
+360 FSGLSYA
-369 ISQSL
+369 ISQSM
-374 AAGKLNAQDKNQMVN
+374 AAGKLNAQDKNQMVG
-389 YGLNPLE
+389 YGFNPLE
-396 FVAKDQGIS
+396 YVAKNKGIS
-405 VAEATKLMSDGKITA
+405 IAEASELMSDGKITS
-420 DMLMDAMRLAVS
+420 DMLVEALRTATS
-432 EGERFFNGTN
+432 EGERYHDAVN
-442 ALSDTYEAMSGQL
+442 AMSDTFSGLQGQL
-455 ESAWNN
+455 ESAKKNIEIAMGEGYN
-461 LEAAAGEKYNA
+461 EA
-472 VRKDGMTKEIETLT
+472 RKKGMEKEIEAYNGDL
-486 GENADKMKKAY
+486 GEKMKNAY
-497 EMVGAYE
+497 SMVGAYE
-504 AEMENRHQ
+504 AEMENQYQ
-512 QNIINSM
+512 QSIINAM
-519 ENAAKLIEEQGL
+519 QDATKRIEEEGL

-601 SNAASDVRAQ
+601 SNATSDVRAQ

>member
-8 IVFKANDKLS
+8 IVFKASDKLS
-18 ESVKGM
+18 DSLRQMRKGVK
-24 RGSVNGLRADV
+24 SLETDV
-35 ESFKKLKDE
+35 EH
-44 TFDKEARIQ
+44 
-53 LDINDAKKK
+53 
-62 LNDFNKEALK
+62 
-72 GSKEAKDAY
+72 
-81 VEQYKALKRLEDEK
+81 YK
-95 KSLTKEVKK
+95 
-104 LTAEDDKFL
+104 
-113 DNSKKKSDALAKQQ
+113 
-127 KEMENLRKENERLL
+127 
-141 KLQQEAATAEK
+141 KLQQRVFEEKAQVKLDITQAKQNMKELEKAVRNGSEGARDAFLEQQTALESLNDEYKRLSNLQSEVLRGEK
-152 ELSNARSRNS
+152 EIQTTMSRNS
-162 NANAGL
+162 NANAGSGVGAGL
-168 GMGSAAG
+168 IGAAG

-190 GAVGDLLG
+190 GAAGDLLG

-243 LTGAIK
+243 LTGAIQALNNK
-249 SLSDHQNQMDG
+249 QQQADDLFRN
-260 LYRQEVQSLYN
+260 EVQSLYN
-271 DSITDMENRISIG
+271 TTTAEMQDKISNG
-284 SSIAAEREMYQR
+284 SAYAAERENYKRNYASMTDD
-296 GFETTLGKE
+296 ETGK
-305 AGDKL
+305 KL
-310 YADIKEFG
+310 YESIMKYG
-318 DKTAYDTTAMLG
+318 DTTPYDTSVMLG
-330 KGKEMLAYGIEGKNV
+330 KGMEMLSYGIDKKNV
-345 MELMGIIGDIAGGNT
+345 PEFMDIIGNIAMGDANK
-360 NNFSGLSYA
+360 FSGLSYA
-369 ISQSL
+369 ISQSM
-374 AAGKLNAQDKNQMVN
+374 AAGKLNAQDKNQMVG
-389 YGLNPLE
+389 YGFNPLE
-396 FVAKDQGIS
+396 FVAKNQGVSI
-405 VAEATKLMSDGKITA
+405 AEATKMMSDGKITS
-420 DMLMDAMRLAVS
+420 DMLVEALRTATS
-432 EGERFFNGTN
+432 EGERYHDAVN
-442 ALSDTYEAMSGQL
+442 AMSDTFSGLQGQL
-455 ESAWNN
+455 ESAKKNIEIAMGEGYN
-461 LEAAAGEKYNA
+461 EA
-472 VRKDGMTKEIETLT
+472 RKKGMEKEIEAYNGDL
-486 GENADKMKKAY
+486 GEKMKNAY
-497 EMVGAYE
+497 SMVGAYE
-504 AEMENRHQ
+504 AEMENQYQ
-512 QNIINSM
+512 QSIINAM
-519 ENAAKLIEEQGL
+519 QDATKRIEEEGL

-601 SNAASDVRAQ
+601 SNATSDVRAQ
-611 ISKEGVSGYINS
+611 ISKEGVFGYINS

-672 RSGGSVTI
+672 EGGGSVTI

>member
-8 IVFKANDKLS
+8 VVFKASDRLS
-18 ESVKGM
+18 DSLHQMRKGVRGLES
-24 RGSVNGLRADV
+24 DV
-35 ESFKKLKDE
+35 EHYKKVQQQVFQEKAQV
-44 TFDKEARIQ
+44 K
-53 LDINDAKKK
+53 LDITQAKQSMKELEKAVRSGSDGAREAFLAQQTK
-62 LNDFNKEALK
+62 LESLNNEYKEQVKL
-72 GSKEAKDAY
+72 
-81 VEQYKALKRLEDEK
+81 Q
-95 KSLTKEVKK
+95 KEV
-104 LTAEDDKFL
+104 
-113 DNSKKKSDALAKQQ
+113 
-127 KEMENLRKENERLL
+127 LRG
-141 KLQQEAATAEK
+141 EK
-152 ELSNARSRNS
+152 EFQTTMSRNS
-162 NANAGL
+162 NANAGAGL
-168 GMGSAAG
+168 SGAAG

-190 GAVGDLLG
+190 GAVGDLMG
-198 NMTSSAFGSTIG
+198 GMTTSAFGSTVG
-210 GAVGSIGGNALSGAA
+210 GAIGSIGGNALSGAA
-225 MGSIAGPIGT
+225 IGSIAGPIGT

-243 LTGAIK
+243 LTGAIQA
-249 SLSDHQNQMDG
+249 LNN
-260 LYRQEVQSLYN
+260 RQQQADDLFRNEVQSLYN
-271 DSITDMENRISIG
+271 TTTAEMQDKISNG
-284 SSIAAEREMYQR
+284 SAYAAERENYKRNYASMTDD
-296 GFETTLGKE
+296 ETGK
-305 AGDKL
+305 KL
-310 YADIKEFG
+310 YESIMKYG
-318 DKTAYDTTAMLG
+318 DTTPYDTSVMLG
-330 KGKEMLAYGIEGKNV
+330 KGMEMLSYGIDKKNV
-345 MELMGIIGDIAGGNT
+345 PEFMDIIGNIAMGDANK
-360 NNFSGLSYA
+360 FSGLSYA
-369 ISQSL
+369 ISQSM
-374 AAGKLNAQDKNQMVN
+374 AAGKLNAQDKNQMVG
-389 YGLNPLE
+389 YGFNPLE
-396 FVAKDQGIS
+396 YVAKNKGIS
-405 VAEATKLMSDGKITA
+405 IAEASELMSDGKITS
-420 DMLMDAMRLAVS
+420 DMLVEALRTATS
-432 EGERFFNGTN
+432 EGERYHDAVN
-442 ALSDTYEAMSGQL
+442 AMSDTFSGLQGQL
-455 ESAWNN
+455 ESAKKNIEIAMGEGYN
-461 LEAAAGEKYNA
+461 EA
-472 VRKDGMTKEIETLT
+472 RKKGMEKEIEAYNGDL
-486 GENADKMKKAY
+486 GEKMKNAY
-497 EMVGAYE
+497 SMVGAYE
-504 AEMENRHQ
+504 AEMENQYQ
-512 QNIINSM
+512 QSIINAM
-519 ENAAKLIEEQGL
+519 QDATKRIEEEGL

-654 VAELHEGES
+654 VAELHEGER

>member
-8 IVFKANDKLS
+8 VVFKASDKLS
-18 ESVKGM
+18 DSLRQMRRGVKSLES
-24 RGSVNGLRADV
+24 DV
-35 ESFKKLKDE
+35 EH
-44 TFDKEARIQ
+44 
-53 LDINDAKKK
+53 
-62 LNDFNKEALK
+62 
-72 GSKEAKDAY
+72 
-81 VEQYKALKRLEDEK
+81 YK
-95 KSLTKEVKK
+95 
-104 LTAEDDKFL
+104 
-113 DNSKKKSDALAKQQ
+113 
-127 KEMENLRKENERLL
+127 
-141 KLQQEAATAEK
+141 KLQQQVFQEKAQVKLDITQAKQNMKELEKAVRNGSEGARDAFLEQQTALESLNDEYKRLSNLQSEVLRGEK
-152 ELSNARSRNS
+152 EIQTTMSRNS
-162 NANAGL
+162 NANAGSGVGAGL
-168 GMGSAAG
+168 IGAAG

-190 GAVGDLLG
+190 GAAGDLLG

-243 LTGAIK
+243 LTGAIQA
-249 SLSDHQNQMDG
+249 LNN
-260 LYRQEVQSLYN
+260 RQQQADDLFRNEVQSLYN
-271 DSITDMENRISIG
+271 TTTAEMQDKISNG
-284 SSIAAEREMYQR
+284 SAYAAERENYKRNYASMTDD
-296 GFETTLGKE
+296 ETGK
-305 AGDKL
+305 KL
-310 YADIKEFG
+310 YESIMKYG
-318 DKTAYDTTAMLG
+318 DTTPYDTSVMLG
-330 KGKEMLAYGIEGKNV
+330 KGMEMLSYGIDKKNV
-345 MELMGIIGDIAGGNT
+345 LEFMDIIGNIAMGDANK
-360 NNFSGLSYA
+360 FSGLSYA
-369 ISQSL
+369 ISQSM
-374 AAGKLNAQDKNQMVN
+374 AAGKLNAQDKNQMVG
-389 YGLNPLE
+389 YGFNPLE
-396 FVAKDQGIS
+396 YVAKNKGIS
-405 VAEATKLMSDGKITA
+405 IAEASELMSDGKITS
-420 DMLMDAMRLAVS
+420 DMLVEALRTATS
-432 EGERFFNGTN
+432 EGERYHDAVN
-442 ALSDTYEAMSGQL
+442 AMSDTFSGLQGQL
-455 ESAWNN
+455 ESAKKNIEIAMGEGYN
-461 LEAAAGEKYNA
+461 EA
-472 VRKDGMTKEIETLT
+472 RKKGMEKEIEAYNGDL
-486 GENADKMKKAY
+486 GEKMKNAY
-497 EMVGAYE
+497 SMVGAYE
-504 AEMENRHQ
+504 AEMENQYQ
-512 QNIINSM
+512 QSIINAM
-519 ENAAKLIEEQGL
+519 QDATKRIEEEGL

-587 MADQFSKGWQSGRL
+587 MAEQFSKGWQSGRL

-654 VAELHEGES
+654 VAELHEGER

>member
-8 IVFKANDKLS
+8 IVFKASDKLS
-18 ESVKGM
+18 DSLRQMRKGVK
-24 RGSVNGLRADV
+24 SLETDV
-35 ESFKKLKDE
+35 EH
-44 TFDKEARIQ
+44 
-53 LDINDAKKK
+53 
-62 LNDFNKEALK
+62 
-72 GSKEAKDAY
+72 
-81 VEQYKALKRLEDEK
+81 YK
-95 KSLTKEVKK
+95 
-104 LTAEDDKFL
+104 
-113 DNSKKKSDALAKQQ
+113 
-127 KEMENLRKENERLL
+127 
-141 KLQQEAATAEK
+141 KLQQRVFEEKAQVKLDITQAKQNMKELEKAVRNGSEGARDAFLEQQTALESLNDEYKRLTNLQSEVLRGEK
-152 ELSNARSRNS
+152 EIQTTMSRNS
-162 NANAGL
+162 NANAGSGVGAGL
-168 GMGSAAG
+168 IGAAG

-190 GAVGDLLG
+190 GAAGDLLG

-243 LTGAIK
+243 LTGAIQALNNK
-249 SLSDHQNQMDG
+249 QQQADDLFRN
-260 LYRQEVQSLYN
+260 EVQSLYN
-271 DSITDMENRISIG
+271 TTTAEMQDKISNG
-284 SSIAAEREMYQR
+284 SAYAAERENYKRNYASMTDD
-296 GFETTLGKE
+296 ETGK
-305 AGDKL
+305 KL
-310 YADIKEFG
+310 YESIMKYG
-318 DKTAYDTTAMLG
+318 DTTPYDTSVMLG
-330 KGKEMLAYGIEGKNV
+330 KGMEMLSYGIDKKNV
-345 MELMGIIGDIAGGNT
+345 PEFMDIIGNIAMGDANK
-360 NNFSGLSYA
+360 FSGLSYA
-369 ISQSL
+369 ISQSM
-374 AAGKLNAQDKNQMVN
+374 AAGKLNAQDKNQMVG
-389 YGLNPLE
+389 YGFNPLE
-396 FVAKDQGIS
+396 YVAKNKGIS
-405 VAEATKLMSDGKITA
+405 IAEASELMSDGKITS
-420 DMLMDAMRLAVS
+420 DMLVEALRTATS
-432 EGERFFNGTN
+432 EGERYHDAVN
-442 ALSDTYEAMSGQL
+442 AMSDTFSGLQGQL
-455 ESAWNN
+455 ESAKKNIEIAMGEGYN
-461 LEAAAGEKYNA
+461 EA
-472 VRKDGMTKEIETLT
+472 RKKGMEKEIEAYNGDL
-486 GENADKMKKAY
+486 GEKMKNAY
-497 EMVGAYE
+497 SMVGAYE
-504 AEMENRHQ
+504 AEMENQYQ
-512 QNIINSM
+512 QSIINAM
-519 ENAAKLIEEQGL
+519 QDATKRIEEEGL

-571 QSSLTESGEYV
+571 QSSLSESGEYV

-628 YKGTPGGVSSSRKH
+628 YKGTPGGVSSSRQH

>member
-8 IVFKANDKLS
+8 VVFKASDKLS
-18 ESVKGM
+18 DSLRQMRQGVK
-24 RGSVNGLRADV
+24 SLETDV
-35 ESFKKLKDE
+35 EH
-44 TFDKEARIQ
+44 
-53 LDINDAKKK
+53 
-62 LNDFNKEALK
+62 
-72 GSKEAKDAY
+72 
-81 VEQYKALKRLEDEK
+81 YK
-95 KSLTKEVKK
+95 
-104 LTAEDDKFL
+104 
-113 DNSKKKSDALAKQQ
+113 
-127 KEMENLRKENERLL
+127 
-141 KLQQEAATAEK
+141 KLQQQVFQEKAQVKLDITQAKQNMKELEKAVRNGSEGARDAFLEQQTALESLNDEYKRLSNLQSEVLRGEK
-152 ELSNARSRNS
+152 EIQTTMSRNS
-162 NANAGL
+162 NANAGSGVGAGL
-168 GMGSAAG
+168 MGAAG

-190 GAVGDLLG
+190 GAVGDLMG
-198 NMTSSAFGSTIG
+198 GMATSAFGSTVG
-210 GAVGSIGGNALSGAA
+210 GAIGSIGGNALSGAA

-243 LTGAIK
+243 LTGAIQA
-249 SLSDHQNQMDG
+249 LNN
-260 LYRQEVQSLYN
+260 RQQQADDLFRNEVQSLYN
-271 DSITDMENRISIG
+271 TTTAEMQDKISNG
-284 SSIAAEREMYQR
+284 SAYAAERENYKRNYASMTDD
-296 GFETTLGKE
+296 ETGK
-305 AGDKL
+305 KL
-310 YADIKEFG
+310 YESIMKYG
-318 DKTAYDTTAMLG
+318 DTTPYDTSVMLG
-330 KGKEMLAYGIEGKNV
+330 KGMEMLSYGIDKKNV
-345 MELMGIIGDIAGGNT
+345 PEFMDIIGNIAMGDANK
-360 NNFSGLSYA
+360 FSGLSYA
-369 ISQSL
+369 ISQSM
-374 AAGKLNAQDKNQMVN
+374 AAGKLNAQDKNQMVG
-389 YGLNPLE
+389 YGFNPLE
-396 FVAKDQGIS
+396 YVAKNKGIS
-405 VAEATKLMSDGKITA
+405 IAEASELMSDGKITS
-420 DMLMDAMRLAVS
+420 DMLVEALRTATS
-432 EGERFFNGTN
+432 EGERYHDAVN
-442 ALSDTYEAMSGQL
+442 AMSDTFSGLQGQL
-455 ESAWNN
+455 ESAKKNIEIAMGEGYN
-461 LEAAAGEKYNA
+461 EA
-472 VRKDGMTKEIETLT
+472 RKKGMEKEIEAYNGDL
-486 GENADKMKKAY
+486 GEKMKNAY
-497 EMVGAYE
+497 SMVGAYE
-504 AEMENRHQ
+504 AEMENQYQ
-512 QNIINSM
+512 QSIINAM
-519 ENAAKLIEEQGL
+519 QDATKRIEEEGL

-654 VAELHEGES
+654 VAELHEGER

>member
-8 IVFKANDKLS
+8 VVFKASDKLS
-18 ESVKGM
+18 DSLRQMRQGVK
-24 RGSVNGLRADV
+24 SLETDV
-35 ESFKKLKDE
+35 EH
-44 TFDKEARIQ
+44 
-53 LDINDAKKK
+53 
-62 LNDFNKEALK
+62 
-72 GSKEAKDAY
+72 
-81 VEQYKALKRLEDEK
+81 YK
-95 KSLTKEVKK
+95 
-104 LTAEDDKFL
+104 
-113 DNSKKKSDALAKQQ
+113 
-127 KEMENLRKENERLL
+127 
-141 KLQQEAATAEK
+141 KLQQQVFQEKAQVKLDITQAKQNMKELEKAVRNGSEGARYAFLEQQTALESLNDEYKRLNNLQSEVLRGEK
-152 ELSNARSRNS
+152 EIQTTMSRNS
-162 NANAGL
+162 NANAGSGVGAGL
-168 GMGSAAG
+168 IGAAG

-190 GAVGDLLG
+190 GAAGDLLG

-243 LTGAIK
+243 LTGAIQA
-249 SLSDHQNQMDG
+249 LNN
-260 LYRQEVQSLYN
+260 RQQQADDLFRNEVQSLYN
-271 DSITDMENRISIG
+271 TTTAEMQDKISNG
-284 SSIAAEREMYQR
+284 SAYAAERENYKRNYASMTDD
-296 GFETTLGKE
+296 ETGK
-305 AGDKL
+305 KL
-310 YADIKEFG
+310 YESIMKYG
-318 DKTAYDTTAMLG
+318 DTTPYDTSVMLG
-330 KGKEMLAYGIEGKNV
+330 KGMEMLSYGIDKKNV
-345 MELMGIIGDIAGGNT
+345 PEFMDIIGNIAMGDANK
-360 NNFSGLSYA
+360 FSGLSYA
-369 ISQSL
+369 ISQSM
-374 AAGKLNAQDKNQMVN
+374 AAGKLNAQDKNQMVG
-389 YGLNPLE
+389 YGFNPLE
-396 FVAKDQGIS
+396 YVAKNKGIS
-405 VAEATKLMSDGKITA
+405 IAEASELMSDGKITS
-420 DMLMDAMRLAVS
+420 DMLVEALRTATS
-432 EGERFFNGTN
+432 EGERYHDAVN
-442 ALSDTYEAMSGQL
+442 AMSDTFSGLQGQL
-455 ESAWNN
+455 ESAKKNIEIAMGEGYN
-461 LEAAAGEKYNA
+461 EARKKGMEKETEAYNGDLGEKMKNA
-472 VRKDGMTKEIETLT
+472 
-486 GENADKMKKAY
+486 Y
-497 EMVGAYE
+497 SMVGAYE
-504 AEMENRHQ
+504 AEMENQYQ
-512 QNIINSM
+512 QSIINAM
-519 ENAAKLIEEQGL
+519 QDATKRIEEEGL

-601 SNAASDVRAQ
+601 SNATSDVRAQ

-642 AAGLKRVPYDGY
+642 AAGLKRVPHDGY
-654 VAELHEGES
+654 VAELHEGER

>member
-8 IVFKANDKLS
+8 VVFKASDRLS
-18 ESVKGM
+18 DSLHQMRKGVRGLES
-24 RGSVNGLRADV
+24 DV
-35 ESFKKLKDE
+35 EHYKKVQQQVFQEKAQV
-44 TFDKEARIQ
+44 K
-53 LDINDAKKK
+53 LDITQAKQSMKELEKAVRSGSDGAREAFLAQQTK
-62 LNDFNKEALK
+62 LESLNNEYKRLTKLQSEALK
-72 GSKEAKDAY
+72 SESLNNEYKEKIKQRREALESLNNEYK
-81 VEQYKALKRLEDEK
+81 EQVKLQ
-95 KSLTKEVKK
+95 KEV
-104 LTAEDDKFL
+104 
-113 DNSKKKSDALAKQQ
+113 
-127 KEMENLRKENERLL
+127 LRG
-141 KLQQEAATAEK
+141 EK
-152 ELSNARSRNS
+152 EFQTTMSRNS
-162 NANAGL
+162 NANAGAGL
-168 GMGSAAG
+168 SGAAG

-190 GAVGDLLG
+190 GAVGDLMG
-198 NMTSSAFGSTIG
+198 GMATSAFGSTVG
-210 GAVGSIGGNALSGAA
+210 GAIGSIGGNALSGAA
-225 MGSIAGPIGT
+225 IGSIAGPIGT

-243 LTGAIK
+243 LTGAIQA
-249 SLSDHQNQMDG
+249 LNN
-260 LYRQEVQSLYN
+260 RQQQKDDIFRNEVQSLYN
-271 DSITDMENRISIG
+271 TTTAEMQDKISNG
-284 SSIAAEREMYQR
+284 SAYAAERENYKRNYASMTDD
-296 GFETTLGKE
+296 ETGK
-305 AGDKL
+305 KL
-310 YADIKEFG
+310 YESIMKYG
-318 DKTAYDTTAMLG
+318 DTTPYDTSVMLG
-330 KGKEMLAYGIEGKNV
+330 KGMEMLSYGIDKKNV
-345 MELMGIIGDIAGGNT
+345 PEFMDIIGNIAMGDANK
-360 NNFSGLSYA
+360 FSLDYLCH
-369 ISQSL
+369 SQSM
-374 AAGKLNAQDKNQMVN
+374 AAGKLNAQDKNQMVG
-389 YGLNPLE
+389 YGFNPLE
-396 FVAKDQGIS
+396 YVAKNKGIS
-405 VAEATKLMSDGKITA
+405 IAEASELMSDGKITS
-420 DMLMDAMRLAVS
+420 DMLVEALRTATS
-432 EGERFFNGTN
+432 EGERYHDAVN
-442 ALSDTYEAMSGQL
+442 AMSDTFSGLQGQL
-455 ESAWNN
+455 ESAKKNIEIAMGEGYN
-461 LEAAAGEKYNA
+461 EA
-472 VRKDGMTKEIETLT
+472 RKKGMEKEIEAYNGDL
-486 GENADKMKKAY
+486 GEKMKNAY
-497 EMVGAYE
+497 SMVGAYE
-504 AEMENRHQ
+504 AEMENQYQ
-512 QNIINSM
+512 QSIINAM
-519 ENAAKLIEEQGL
+519 QDATKRIEEEGL

-654 VAELHEGES
+654 VAELHEGER

>member
-8 IVFKANDKLS
+8 IVFKASDKLS
-18 ESVKGM
+18 DSLRQMRKGVK
-24 RGSVNGLRADV
+24 SLETDV
-35 ESFKKLKDE
+35 EH
-44 TFDKEARIQ
+44 
-53 LDINDAKKK
+53 
-62 LNDFNKEALK
+62 
-72 GSKEAKDAY
+72 
-81 VEQYKALKRLEDEK
+81 YK
-95 KSLTKEVKK
+95 
-104 LTAEDDKFL
+104 
-113 DNSKKKSDALAKQQ
+113 
-127 KEMENLRKENERLL
+127 
-141 KLQQEAATAEK
+141 KLQQRVFEEKAQVKLDITQAKQNMKELEKAVRNGSEGARDAFLEQQTALESLNDEYKRLSNLQSEVLRGEK
-152 ELSNARSRNS
+152 EIQTTMSRNS
-162 NANAGL
+162 NANAGSGVGVGL
-168 GMGSAAG
+168 IGAAG

-190 GAVGDLLG
+190 GAAGDLLG

-243 LTGAIK
+243 LTGAIQALNNK
-249 SLSDHQNQMDG
+249 QQQADDLFRN
-260 LYRQEVQSLYN
+260 EVQSLYN
-271 DSITDMENRISIG
+271 TTTAEMQDKISNG
-284 SSIAAEREMYQR
+284 SAYAAERENYKRNYASMTDD
-296 GFETTLGKE
+296 ETGK
-305 AGDKL
+305 KL
-310 YADIKEFG
+310 YESIMKYG
-318 DKTAYDTTAMLG
+318 DTTPYDTSVMLG
-330 KGKEMLAYGIEGKNV
+330 KGMEMLSYGIDKKNV
-345 MELMGIIGDIAGGNT
+345 PEFMDIIGNIAMGDANK
-360 NNFSGLSYA
+360 FSGLSYA
-369 ISQSL
+369 ISQSM
-374 AAGKLNAQDKNQMVN
+374 AAGKLNAQDKNQMVG
-389 YGLNPLE
+389 YGFNPLE
-396 FVAKDQGIS
+396 YVAKNKGIS
-405 VAEATKLMSDGKITA
+405 IAEASELMSDGKITS
-420 DMLMDAMRLAVS
+420 DMLVEALRTATS
-432 EGERFFNGTN
+432 EGERYHDAVN
-442 ALSDTYEAMSGQL
+442 AMSDTFSGLQGQL
-455 ESAWNN
+455 ESAKKNIEIAMGEGYN
-461 LEAAAGEKYNA
+461 EA
-472 VRKDGMTKEIETLT
+472 RKKGMEKEIEAYNGDL
-486 GENADKMKKAY
+486 GEKMKNAY
-497 EMVGAYE
+497 SMVGAYE
-504 AEMENRHQ
+504 AEMENQYQ
-512 QNIINSM
+512 QSIINAM
-519 ENAAKLIEEQGL
+519 QDATKRIEEEGL

-601 SNAASDVRAQ
+601 SNATSDVRAQ
-611 ISKEGVSGYINS
+611 ISKEGVTGYINS

>member
-8 IVFKANDKLS
+8 IVFKASDKLS
-18 ESVKGM
+18 DSLRQMRKGVK
-24 RGSVNGLRADV
+24 SLETDV
-35 ESFKKLKDE
+35 EH
-44 TFDKEARIQ
+44 
-53 LDINDAKKK
+53 
-62 LNDFNKEALK
+62 
-72 GSKEAKDAY
+72 
-81 VEQYKALKRLEDEK
+81 YK
-95 KSLTKEVKK
+95 
-104 LTAEDDKFL
+104 
-113 DNSKKKSDALAKQQ
+113 
-127 KEMENLRKENERLL
+127 
-141 KLQQEAATAEK
+141 KLQQRVFEEKAQVKLDITQAKQNMKELEKAVRNGSEGARDAFLEQQTALESLNDEYKRLSNLQSEVLRGEK
-152 ELSNARSRNS
+152 EIQTTMSRNS
-162 NANAGL
+162 NANAGS
-168 GMGSAAG
+168 GVGAG
-175 MMKSLAKAG
+175 LIGVASMMKSLAKAG

-190 GAVGDLLG
+190 GAAGDLLG

-243 LTGAIK
+243 LTGAIQALNNK
-249 SLSDHQNQMDG
+249 QQQADDLFRN
-260 LYRQEVQSLYN
+260 EVQSLYN
-271 DSITDMENRISIG
+271 TTTTEMQDKISNG
-284 SSIAAEREMYQR
+284 SAYAAERENYKRNYASMTDD
-296 GFETTLGKE
+296 ETGK
-305 AGDKL
+305 KL
-310 YADIKEFG
+310 YESIMKYG
-318 DKTAYDTTAMLG
+318 DTTPYDTSVMLG
-330 KGKEMLAYGIEGKNV
+330 KGMEMLSYGIDKKNV
-345 MELMGIIGDIAGGNT
+345 PEFMDIIGNIAMGDANK
-360 NNFSGLSYA
+360 FSGLSYA
-369 ISQSL
+369 ISQSM
-374 AAGKLNAQDKNQMVN
+374 AAGKLNAQDKNQMVG
-389 YGLNPLE
+389 YGFNPLE
-396 FVAKDQGIS
+396 YVAKNKGIS
-405 VAEATKLMSDGKITA
+405 IAEASELMSDGKITS
-420 DMLMDAMRLAVS
+420 DMLVEALRTATS
-432 EGERFFNGTN
+432 EGERYHDAVN
-442 ALSDTYEAMSGQL
+442 AMSDTFSGLQGQL
-455 ESAWNN
+455 ESAKKNIEIAMGEGYN
-461 LEAAAGEKYNA
+461 EA
-472 VRKDGMTKEIETLT
+472 RKKGMEKEIEAYNGDL
-486 GENADKMKKAY
+486 GEKMKNAY
-497 EMVGAYE
+497 SMVGAYE
-504 AEMENRHQ
+504 AEMENQYQ
-512 QNIINSM
+512 QSIINAM
-519 ENAAKLIEEQGL
+519 QDATKRIEEEGL

-601 SNAASDVRAQ
+601 SNATSDVRAQ

-654 VAELHEGES
+654 VAELHEGER

-672 RSGGSVTI
+672 RGGGSVTI

>member
-8 IVFKANDKLS
+8 IVFKASDKLS
-18 ESVKGM
+18 DSLRQMRRGVKSLES
-24 RGSVNGLRADV
+24 DV
-35 ESFKKLKDE
+35 EH
-44 TFDKEARIQ
+44 
-53 LDINDAKKK
+53 
-62 LNDFNKEALK
+62 
-72 GSKEAKDAY
+72 
-81 VEQYKALKRLEDEK
+81 YK
-95 KSLTKEVKK
+95 
-104 LTAEDDKFL
+104 
-113 DNSKKKSDALAKQQ
+113 
-127 KEMENLRKENERLL
+127 
-141 KLQQEAATAEK
+141 KLQQQVFQEKAQVKLDITQAKQNMKELEKAVRNGSEGARDAFLEQQTALESLNDEYKRLSNLQSEVLRGEK
-152 ELSNARSRNS
+152 EIQTTMSRNS
-162 NANAGL
+162 NANAGSGVGAGL
-168 GMGSAAG
+168 IGAAG

-190 GAVGDLLG
+190 GAVGDLMG
-198 NMTSSAFGSTIG
+198 GMATSAFGSTVG
-210 GAVGSIGGNALSGAA
+210 GAIGSIGGNALSGAA
-225 MGSIAGPIGT
+225 MGSIAGPIGA

-271 DSITDMENRISIG
+271 DSITDMENRISNG

-305 AGDKL
+305 AGNKL

-318 DKTAYDTTAMLG
+318 DKTAYDTTTMLG

-461 LEAAAGEKYNA
+461 LEVAAGEKYNA

-582 KFGQA
+582 KFGQV
-587 MADQFSKGWQSGRL
+587 MAEQFSKGWQSGRL
-601 SNAASDVRAQ
+601 SNATSDVRAQ

>member
-8 IVFKANDKLS
+8 IVFKASDKLS
-18 ESVKGM
+18 DSLRQMRKGVK
-24 RGSVNGLRADV
+24 SLETDV
-35 ESFKKLKDE
+35 EH
-44 TFDKEARIQ
+44 
-53 LDINDAKKK
+53 
-62 LNDFNKEALK
+62 
-72 GSKEAKDAY
+72 
-81 VEQYKALKRLEDEK
+81 YK
-95 KSLTKEVKK
+95 
-104 LTAEDDKFL
+104 
-113 DNSKKKSDALAKQQ
+113 
-127 KEMENLRKENERLL
+127 
-141 KLQQEAATAEK
+141 KLQQRVFEEKAQVKLDITQAKQNMKELEKAVRNGSEGARDAFLEQQTALESLNDEYKRLSNLQSEVLRGEK
-152 ELSNARSRNS
+152 EIQTTMSRNS
-162 NANAGL
+162 NANAGSGVGAGL
-168 GMGSAAG
+168 IGAAG

-190 GAVGDLLG
+190 GAAGDLLG

-235 AVGAAVGG
+235 AVGTAVGG
-243 LTGAIK
+243 LTGAIQALNNK
-249 SLSDHQNQMDG
+249 QQQADDLFRN
-260 LYRQEVQSLYN
+260 EVQSLYN
-271 DSITDMENRISIG
+271 TTTAEMQDKISNG
-284 SSIAAEREMYQR
+284 SAYAAERENYKRNYASMTDD
-296 GFETTLGKE
+296 ETGK
-305 AGDKL
+305 KL
-310 YADIKEFG
+310 YESIMKYG
-318 DKTAYDTTAMLG
+318 DTTPYDTSVMLG
-330 KGKEMLAYGIEGKNV
+330 KGMEMLSYGIDKKNV
-345 MELMGIIGDIAGGNT
+345 PEFMDIIGNIAMGDANK
-360 NNFSGLSYA
+360 FSGLSYA
-369 ISQSL
+369 ISQSM
-374 AAGKLNAQDKNQMVN
+374 AAGKLNAQDKNQMVG
-389 YGLNPLE
+389 YGFNPLE
-396 FVAKDQGIS
+396 FVAKNQGVSI
-405 VAEATKLMSDGKITA
+405 AEATKMMSDGKITS
-420 DMLMDAMRLAVS
+420 DMLVEALRTAAS
-432 EGERFFNGTN
+432 EGERYHDAVN
-442 ALSDTYEAMSGQL
+442 AMSDTFSGLQGQL
-455 ESAWNN
+455 ESAKKNIEIAMGEGYN
-461 LEAAAGEKYNA
+461 EA
-472 VRKDGMTKEIETLT
+472 RKKGMEKEIEAYNGDL
-486 GENADKMKKAY
+486 GEKMKNAY
-497 EMVGAYE
+497 SMVGAYE
-504 AEMENRHQ
+504 AEMENQYQ
-512 QNIINSM
+512 QSIINAM
-519 ENAAKLIEEQGL
+519 QDATKRIEEEGL

-601 SNAASDVRAQ
+601 SNATSDVRAQ

-672 RSGGSVTI
+672 EGGGSVTI

>member
-8 IVFKANDKLS
+8 IVFKASDKLS
-18 ESVKGM
+18 DSLRQMRKGVK
-24 RGSVNGLRADV
+24 SLETDV
-35 ESFKKLKDE
+35 EH
-44 TFDKEARIQ
+44 
-53 LDINDAKKK
+53 
-62 LNDFNKEALK
+62 
-72 GSKEAKDAY
+72 
-81 VEQYKALKRLEDEK
+81 YK
-95 KSLTKEVKK
+95 
-104 LTAEDDKFL
+104 
-113 DNSKKKSDALAKQQ
+113 
-127 KEMENLRKENERLL
+127 
-141 KLQQEAATAEK
+141 KLQQRVFEEKAQVKLDITQAKQNMKELEKAVRNGSEGARDAFLEQQTALESLNDEYKRLSNLQSEVLRGEK
-152 ELSNARSRNS
+152 EIQTTMSRNS
-162 NANAGL
+162 NANAGSGVGAGL
-168 GMGSAAG
+168 IGAAG

-190 GAVGDLLG
+190 GAAGDLLG
-198 NMTSSAFGSTIG
+198 NMTSSGFGSTIG

-235 AVGAAVGG
+235 AVGTAVGG
-243 LTGAIK
+243 LTGAIQALNNK
-249 SLSDHQNQMDG
+249 QQQADDLFRN
-260 LYRQEVQSLYN
+260 EVQSLYN
-271 DSITDMENRISIG
+271 TTTAEMQDKISNG
-284 SSIAAEREMYQR
+284 SAYAAERENYKRNYASMTDD
-296 GFETTLGKE
+296 ETGK
-305 AGDKL
+305 KL
-310 YADIKEFG
+310 YESIMKYG
-318 DKTAYDTTAMLG
+318 DTTPYDTSVMLG
-330 KGKEMLAYGIEGKNV
+330 KGMEMLSYGIDKKNV
-345 MELMGIIGDIAGGNT
+345 PEFMDIIGNIAMGDANK
-360 NNFSGLSYA
+360 FSGLSYA
-369 ISQSL
+369 ISQSM
-374 AAGKLNAQDKNQMVN
+374 AAGKLNAQDKNQMVG
-389 YGLNPLE
+389 YGFNPLE
-396 FVAKDQGIS
+396 FVAKNQGVSI
-405 VAEATKLMSDGKITA
+405 AEATKMMSDGKITS
-420 DMLMDAMRLAVS
+420 DMLVEALRTATS
-432 EGERFFNGTN
+432 EGERYHDAVN
-442 ALSDTYEAMSGQL
+442 AMSDTFSGLQGQL
-455 ESAWNN
+455 ESAKKNIEIAMGEGYN
-461 LEAAAGEKYNA
+461 EA
-472 VRKDGMTKEIETLT
+472 RKKGMEKEIEAYNGDL
-486 GENADKMKKAY
+486 GEKMKNAY
-497 EMVGAYE
+497 SMVGAYE
-504 AEMENRHQ
+504 AEMENQYQ
-512 QNIINSM
+512 QSIINAM
-519 ENAAKLIEEQGL
+519 QDATKRIEEEGL

-601 SNAASDVRAQ
+601 SNATSDVRAQ

-672 RSGGSVTI
+672 EGGGSVTI